1 MKGARRRRV
10 QSPAPVDDDEA
21 FARFCPL
28 AALSSAADVSRPDPA
43 EARNVER
50 RQAPEVEIPATPL
63 PPDDTPA

>member
-10 QSPAPVDDDEA
+10 VSPAPIDDDEA

-28 AALSSAADVSRPDPA
+28 AALSSTADVSRPEPA
-43 EARNVER
+43 EARYLER
-50 RQAPEVEIPATPL
+50 RQAPEVEDPAIPI